1 MEQSKDYSE
10 KVLKKIDTDLQ
21 DSDEAILKI
30 KELISNYL
38 NELDSDKE
46 E

>member
-30 KELISNYL
+30 KEHTKVTA
-38 NELDSDKE
+38 ERTGKT
-46 E
+46 

>member
-1 MEQSKDYSE
+1 MEKSKDYSDDI
-10 KVLKKIDTDLQ
+10 LKKIDKDLQ

-30 KELISNYL
+30 KELISSYL